1 MCRKR
6 AKTEDEKELRR
17 IQRANRNREA
27 AKASRDR
34 KRLEFEALEAEKM
47 ELQLE
52 NQLLRERLGTA
63 GIRGFGS
70 ASPSDSNS
78 ESPESEEH
86 STSENHKDSVR
97 ERVWASLG
105 KVARP
110 DSRFHFDFSEFIA
123 DFEGSS
129 AAIERFVELPQY
141 LSADIIFITPDNCLE
156 ELRMASLKAVK
167 AVLTTTYG
175 IRRGFWLLDPTTI
188 PPERYEYAC
197 TLDGMEKLARPMS
210 LKQIMK
216 EKLKV
221 DLMVTGTGAINRKGI
236 RFGKGHGF
244 FDLEWAMLHSIAAI
258 SHDTPAAAVVHD
270 CQLLDEE
277 LLPETFDTVC
287 DIVVTPEQVISV
299 SDIKKPTCGILWE
312 RLAEGMFEDIPPL
325 RELKKL
331 LDSGFLDQRP

>member
-1 MCRKR
+1 
-6 AKTEDEKELRR
+6 
-17 IQRANRNREA
+17 
-27 AKASRDR
+27 
-34 KRLEFEALEAEKM
+34 M

-63 GIRGFGS
+63 GVRGFGTT
-70 ASPSDSNS
+70 SPSDSESLSS
-78 ESPESEEH
+78 EDE
-86 STSENHKDSVR
+86 TLVVDKDQKGCVR
-97 ERVWASLG
+97 ERVWTSLS

-129 AAIERFVELPQY
+129 IATERFGKLPQY
-141 LSADIIFITPDNCLE
+141 TSANIVFITPDNCLE
-156 ELRMASLKAVK
+156 GLRLDALKAAK

-175 IRRGFWLLDPTTI
+175 IRRGFWLLDPSTI

-197 TLDGMEKLARPMS
+197 TLDGMEKLAKPVS
-210 LKQIMK
+210 LKKIM
-216 EKLKV
+216 EEHLKV
-221 DLMVTGTGAINRKGI
+221 DLMVTGTGAINRKGV

-244 FDLEWAMLHSIAAI
+244 FDLEWARLYSIEAI
-258 SHDTPAAAVVHD
+258 SYETPAAAIVHD

-277 LLPETFDTVC
+277 LLPDTFDTVC
-287 DIVVTPEQVISV
+287 DIVVTPEQVIEV
-299 SDIKKPTCGILWE
+299 EETKKPRCGILWE

-331 LDSGFLDQRP
+331 LDSGAIEQRP

>member
-1 MCRKR
+1 
-6 AKTEDEKELRR
+6 
-17 IQRANRNREA
+17 
-27 AKASRDR
+27 
-34 KRLEFEALEAEKM
+34 M

-63 GIRGFGS
+63 GIQGFGS
-70 ASPSDSNS
+70 ASPSDSGS
-78 ESPESEEH
+78 ESPESEKQ
-86 STSENHKDSVR
+86 STSENRKDSVR

-129 AAIERFVELPQY
+129 VAIERFVELPQFS
-141 LSADIIFITPDNCLE
+141 SADIIFITPDNCLE

-331 LDSGFLDQRP
+331 LGSGSLNQRP